1 MVEIRYPPPT
11 RNISPQWFELKSGAT
26 IQRIFDPT
34 SYGAT
39 ATGFRYYGPL
49 SRFDHQWC
57 THSGIND
64 PAAVSGAK
72 ERPPRQSTKNKPV
85 VSKDRGIIYAGL
97 SLSCCL
103 IEIFGDDETIK
114 IQQQKIAYIT
124 LKQSL
129 KLLDL
134 REFGAWD
141 AGSVSAMAVDG
152 RRKLTQAWSRYF
164 YENPDLY
171 GDLDGLIF
179 NNAHDGQAAIAL
191 YERAAPKLLSA
202 DISILNLHEPT
213 IRETVLAIATRMNL
227 LVEIEL

>member
-11 RNISPQWFELKSGAT
+11 RNVSPQWFELKAGTT

-49 SRFDHQWC
+49 SRFDHQ
-57 THSGIND
+57 
-64 PAAVSGAK
+64 
-72 ERPPRQSTKNKPV
+72 QSQKPELNEE
-85 VSKDRGIIYAGL
+85 RGIIYAGF

-103 IEIFGDDETIK
+103 IEVFGDDETIK
-114 IQQQKIAYIT
+114 IQKQQVAIIT

-134 REFGAWD
+134 RESGAWN
-141 AGSVSAMAVDG
+141 AGSVAAMARKRSFPVVEGRRSAHTCCDG
-152 RRKLTQAWSRYF
+152 RRKLTQAWGCYF

-171 GDLDGLIF
+171 GNIEGLIF
-179 NNAHDGQAAIAL
+179 NNAHDGQMAIAL
-191 YERAAPKLLSA
+191 YERAASKLLSA
-202 DISILNLHEPT
+202 DVSILDLNDPT
-213 IRETVLAIATRMNL
+213 IRETVLAIATRLNL

>member
-11 RNISPQWFELKSGAT
+11 RNISPQFTELEPGTT

-49 SRFDHQWC
+49 SRFDH
-57 THSGIND
+57 
-64 PAAVSGAK
+64 
-72 ERPPRQSTKNKPV
+72 QSTKNKPV

-114 IQQQKIAYIT
+114 IQKQQVAIIT

-134 REFGAWD
+134 RYSGAWN

-152 RRKLTQAWSRYF
+152 RRKLTQTWSRYF

-171 GDLDGLIF
+171 GNIEGLIF
-179 NNAHDGQAAIAL
+179 NNAHDGQMAIAL
-191 YERAAPKLLSA
+191 YERATSKLLSA
-202 DISILNLHEPT
+202 DISILDLNEPT
-213 IRETVLAIATRMNL
+213 IRETILAIATRLNL

>member
-11 RNISPQWFELKSGAT
+11 RNISPQWFELKAGTT
-26 IQRIFDPT
+26 IIRIFDPT
-34 SYGAT
+34 SYSAS

-49 SRFDHQWC
+49 SRFDHHRP
-57 THSGIND
+57 TARPEID
-64 PAAVSGAK
+64 K
-72 ERPPRQSTKNKPV
+72 ERGV
-85 VSKDRGIIYAGL
+85 IYAGL

-114 IQQQKIAYIT
+114 IQQQQTAFIT
-124 LKQSL
+124 LNQSF

-134 REFGAWD
+134 KESGAWD
-141 AGSVSAMAVDG
+141 AGSVAAMTSDG

-171 GDLDGLIF
+171 GNIEGLIF
-179 NNAHDGQAAIAL
+179 DNAHDGQTAIAL
-191 YERAAPKLLSA
+191 YERASPQLLSA
-202 DISILNLHEPT
+202 DVSVLDLNEPT
-213 IRETVLAIATRMNL
+213 IRETVLAIANRLNL

>member
-11 RNISPQWFELKSGAT
+11 RNISPQFTELKPGTT

-34 SYGAT
+34 SYKAT

-49 SRFDHQWC
+49 SRFDHQR
-57 THSGIND
+57 GVRPEID
-64 PAAVSGAK
+64 K
-72 ERPPRQSTKNKPV
+72 E
-85 VSKDRGIIYAGL
+85 RGIIYAGL

-103 IEIFGDDETIK
+103 VEVFGDDEAIK
-114 IQQQKIAYIT
+114 IQKQQIAFIT
-124 LKQSL
+124 LKQRL

-134 REFGAWD
+134 RESGAWE
-141 AGSVSAMAVDG
+141 AGSVAAMAVDG
-152 RRKLTQAWSRYF
+152 RRRLTQAWSRYF

-171 GDLDGLIF
+171 GNIEGLIF

-191 YERAAPKLLSA
+191 YERATSKLLSA
-202 DISILNLHEPT
+202 DVSVLDLNEPT
-213 IRETVLAIATRMNL
+213 IRETVLAIATRLNL